1 MRSIIVPRTRW
12 RRTLKCQG
20 NKSFVTARG
29 NRRESLFYDEQDR
42 QGFLGRVAALLERF
56 GIEVHAFVLLDN
68 HYHLLLRTPEPN
80 VSQATQW
87 LNVRRME
94 GLKYGAAAQAVRRF
108 DERQA
113 SNPDMRRFVAN
124 LRRQSEMATE
134 GR

>member
-1 MRSIIVPRTRW
+1 M
-12 RRTLKCQG
+12 
-20 NKSFVTARG
+20 TASG
-29 NRRESLFYDEQDR
+29 NRRKSLFYDDQDR
-42 QGFLGRVAALLERF
+42 QGFLGRVTALPQRF
-56 GIEVHAFVLLDN
+56 GIDVHAFVLMDN